1 MLHCTHGKHYYQLVV
16 YTILCTNTINIYMS
30 EHQKLSG
37 VDSRASWKIRRRIVN
52 ATLLFCAGIV
62 LYLVFYGKDTE
73 LNQTIANGLIF
84 LAGSTIGAYLFGA
97 TWDQKH
103 KREVNSR
110 RPRNF
115 ADEEH
120 EDAWR

>member
-1 MLHCTHGKHYYQLVV
+1 
-16 YTILCTNTINIYMS
+16 MS
-30 EHQKLSG
+30 EQRHLSG
-37 VDSRASWKIRRRIVN
+37 IDSRASWKIRRRVVN
-52 ATLLFCAGIV
+52 CTLVFCAGII

-84 LAGSTIGAYLFGA
+84 LSGSTIGAYLFGA

-103 KREVNSR
+103 KREINSR
-110 RPRNF
+110 RPRYSDKED
-115 ADEEH
+115 DE